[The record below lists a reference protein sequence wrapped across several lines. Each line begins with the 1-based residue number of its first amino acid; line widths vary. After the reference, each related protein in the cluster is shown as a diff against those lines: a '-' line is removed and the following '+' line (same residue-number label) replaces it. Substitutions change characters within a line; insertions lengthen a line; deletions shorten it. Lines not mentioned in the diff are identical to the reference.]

1 MSNEAR
7 KSKINILVYFYD
19 KLNYAKTT
27 KSFPSVKHHWKAM
40 DLTILNKILSSSNEV
55 SIFFGRL
62 QTDLCAHR
70 DSVSALESHKF
81 PHDPKILDF
90 SFHVTDISLQYPR
103 QKVANFRFIFEE
115 FENRLLFPAQPLRTF
130 KVSQVGLLS
139 TNFTFGPKV
148 ALTFLGCPLTIDFSG
163 LSIYD

>member
-1 MSNEAR
+1 M
-7 KSKINILVYFYD
+7 YFYD

-27 KSFPSVKHHWKAM
+27 KSFPSVKHHWKAV
-40 DLTILNKILSSSNEV
+40 DLTIPKKYFLHPMKFQ
-55 SIFFGRL
+55 FFGRL

-70 DSVSALESHKF
+70 DSVSHKF

-139 TNFTFGPKV
+139 TIFTFGPKV
-148 ALTFLGCPLTIDFSG
+148 GGIDFSG
-163 LSIYD
+163 FSIALMIDRLEAKVSGVDFFGLSIDN

>member
-1 MSNEAR
+1 M
-7 KSKINILVYFYD
+7 KFQ
-19 KLNYAKTT
+19 
-27 KSFPSVKHHWKAM
+27 FC
-40 DLTILNKILSSSNEV
+40 
-55 SIFFGRL
+55 FGRL

-70 DSVSALESHKF
+70 DSVSHKF

-130 KVSQVGLLS
+130 KV
-139 TNFTFGPKV
+139 
-148 ALTFLGCPLTIDFSG
+148 
-163 LSIYD
+163 